1 MGQSIKYDH
10 FVPKMKFF
18 KELKV
23 RIGTYELRG
32 QEKSRKAKK
41 EHKMQPHHTQTK
53 TISKSPLA
61 PY

>member
-1 MGQSIKYDH
+1 MGQVIKYDH
-10 FVPKMKFF
+10 FVPKIDFF
-18 KELKV
+18 KEVKL

-41 EHKMQPHHTQTK
+41 EPKMQPHRTQTK

-61 PY
+61 P